1 MAKKNSNILNLYP
14 GPKKSEIKLLKELDK
29 LMLSGNF
36 LMLIEESEKAIA
48 RFPKNRVLYTMK
60 AIAHSQLRQIEEAL
74 STLRLAEEIFP
85 NDREILFELA
95 RTYKDAFD
103 FENAEKYFKMSYQL
117 TPKGFKD
124 ARSDCLSELGELYW
138 EYNCG
143 EEALEYWKEAL
154 KENPKNRKAKENLEN
169 RSNRYGEPETSDKLL
184 NDMHHFRLIQT
195 QKYFKSKKIDMFTD
209 IYETNQII
217 WIINAGWN
225 NHVAPEKEKLDTL
238 SVAEI
243 NKWFKSIKLDF
254 TT

>member
-1 MAKKNSNILNLYP
+1 MAKKDSNILDLYP
-14 GPKKSEIKLLKELDK
+14 GPQKSEMKLLKELDK

-36 LMLIEESEKAIA
+36 IRLIEEAEKAIE
-48 RFPKNRVLYTMK
+48 RFPKNRVFYTMK
-60 AIAHSQLRQIEEAL
+60 AIAHSQVRQIEESL
-74 STLRLAEEIFP
+74 STLRLAEEVFP

-117 TPKGFKD
+117 TPKGYRD
-124 ARSDCLSELGELYW
+124 ARSDCLKELGELYW

-143 EEALEYWKEAL
+143 EEALEYWKQAIR
-154 KENPKNRKAKENLEN
+154 ENPRNIKAKEKLKTC
-169 RSNRYGEPETSDKLL
+169 SNRYGEPETYDKLL

-195 QKYFKSKKIDMFTD
+195 QKYFKSKKIDKFTD

-225 NHVAPEKEKLDTL
+225 NHIAPEKEKLDTL
-238 SVAEI
+238 SVKEI
-243 NKWFKSIKLDF
+243 NAWFKSIKLDF